1 MTAAPFRVAVG
12 PVLYYWPR
20 RTLTAFYAEV
30 AESAAR
36 TVYLGELVCSRRHE
50 MKVDDWLAL
59 ARDLAAAGKEVVL
72 SAQALIE
79 SDAELRTL
87 RRLVDHGECMIEA
100 NDAAA
105 IAAAAGR
112 VRFVV
117 GPHVNVYNALALAEL
132 APLGAVRWVPPI
144 ELPIA
149 AMAAVNPPGGAVET
163 EAFAFGR
170 MPLAISARCFTAR
183 HYRTNRDE
191 CGFRCIEH
199 PDGLELRTQ
208 DGAPFLALNGQQT
221 QAARL
226 HCLLAHGAALAGA
239 GVRGV
244 RLSPVSQGFAQV
256 VGAFDAVLNHG
267 ADAAAALAALADC
280 GLPGAFSDGYAY
292 GAAGLAWSAG
302 GASQGAPSPPSIDAR
317 AAQ

>member
-1 MTAAPFRVAVG
+1 MTAAPFRLAVG
-12 PVLYYWPR
+12 PVLYYWSR
-20 RTLTAFYAEV
+20 RTLTDFYAEI

-79 SDAELRTL
+79 SEAELRTL
-87 RRLVDHGECMIEA
+87 RRLVDHGECLIEA

-112 VRFVV
+112 VRFVI
-117 GPHVNVYNALALAEL
+117 GPHVNVYSALALAEL
-132 APLGAVRWVPPI
+132 VPLGAVRWVPPL

-149 AMAAVNPPGGAVET
+149 AMAAVNPPGGDGAVET

-199 PDGLELRTQ
+199 PDGIELRTR
-208 DGAPFLALNGQQT
+208 DGEPFLALNGQQT
-221 QAARL
+221 QSARL
-226 HCLLAHGAALAGA
+226 HCLLARGDALARA

-244 RLSPVSQGFAQV
+244 RLSPVSQGFGDV
-256 VGAFDAVLNHG
+256 VRAFDEVLNRG
-267 ADAAAALAALADC
+267 ADAASALAALAGR

-292 GAAGLAWSAG
+292 GAAGLAW
-302 GASQGAPSPPSIDAR
+302 Q
-317 AAQ
+317 AA